1 MSKPKTPPVTTSTQ
15 PLSLS
20 LSSPLNIQFAPD
32 ANIKV
37 TVATPDK
44 PPFKPNWQLTLLI
57 LASLAVLP
65 LWFLLFL
72 THVLERTHS
81 PQPIP
86 LAGSPLTVKLIHPA
100 RVAFGDEV
108 EMDVVITNQGNDN
121 FTGQVIIALEA
132 AHPLPNETTAVKLEN
147 LGSRESKTHR
157 LKFELEPKACSL
169 CGGIVRASLQA
180 YAGNRQLSS
189 TIGADIPIS
198 WLPYARSLIL
208 WLRSS
213 VLTGAV
219 ALLLWEVAR
228 KLVFK
233 WEAK

>member
-1 MSKPKTPPVTTSTQ
+1 MNKPKTPPASASPQ
-15 PLSLS
+15 PLSLA
-20 LSSPLNIQFAPD
+20 LPSPLGIQIEPGA
-32 ANIKV
+32 KVEV
-37 TVATPDK
+37 TVVTPNK
-44 PPFKPNWQLTLLI
+44 PPFKLNWQMAMLI
-57 LASLAVLP
+57 CVFVVGLIFWMRLYQ
-65 LWFLLFL
+65 
-72 THVLERTHS
+72 TYVLERTHS

-86 LAGSPLTVKLIHPA
+86 LTGTPLTVKVVHPA

-108 EMDVVITNQGNDN
+108 EMDVVITNQGNDS
-121 FTGQVIIALEA
+121 FTGQVTIALEA

-169 CGGIVRASLQA
+169 CGGIVRASLQT

-189 TIGADIPIS
+189 TTGANIPIS

-219 ALLLWEVAR
+219 ALLLWEMTR